1 MRFAILALAVTL
13 AATPALAAELTFPP
27 GAVAREAALQPKLTP
42 RAQAYVKSQGK
53 AQAEMGVAATP
64 ASATQTLGP
73 RLEGLD
79 IDSLM
84 FLVMMET
91 ARDADADMRDVMA
104 RMDAANARKQDQRD
118 RKTKAPVTIGGEAA
132 RSPGGGGHPLNAG
145 STGGVAKDAL
155 SEMSQ
160 GDQMR
165 LQQAMERYS
174 KAMEALANV
183 MKKSSDTSNAITGNL
198 K

>member
-118 RKTKAPVTIGGEAA
+118 RKTKAPVTIGG
-132 RSPGGGGHPLNAG
+132 GHPLNAG